1 MLLVRNPYYHHV
13 DTANNQLPYVDR
25 LEISLVGD
33 KQLYDLKVSAGEADF
48 VAYYTGAPSL
58 PHLQGRRGAGRLP
71 DHHRAIATHRGAG
84 DVHQSQLPGPG
95 TPEAVELGKAY
106 FAYFADELPM
116 IPTIGLA
123 PHPVIIHNRLKN
135 VPSENI
141 FWGSDTNFYAP
152 YKPEQ
157 W

>member
-13 DTANNQLPYVDR
+13 DTASNQLPYVDR
-25 LEISLVGD
+25 LEITHVGD
-33 KQLYDLKVSAGEADF
+33 KQLYDLNASAGEADAF
-48 VAYYTGAPSL
+48 KQAATGTADAA
-58 PHLQGRRGAGRLP
+58 R
-71 DHHRAIATHRGAG
+71 
-84 DVHQSQLPGPG
+84 
-95 TPEAVELGKAY
+95 LGKAY
-106 FAYFADELPM
+106 FAFFADELPM

-135 VPSENI
+135 VPADNI

-157 W
+157 WFIAQ